1 MLKIM
6 MLTLIASA
14 SFTTIKWE
22 PNLAIAKAKARA
34 ENKLVLLNFSGSD
47 WCGPC
52 IRLKKEILETAEF
65 ACVADTALFLVN
77 ADFPRLSKNKLDK
90 ARVSENEALAEK
102 YNPDGEFPLTLLLDT
117 DGKVLK
123 KWPGLPKLTPVEFG
137 QEIMRFYQSLPQ

>member
-1 MLKIM
+1 MLS
-6 MLTLIASA
+6 LFFTASIAA
-14 SFTTIKWE
+14 INWQ
-22 PNLAIAKAKARA
+22 PNIAVAKAKAKV

-52 IRLKKEILETAEF
+52 IRLKKEILETEQF

-90 ARVSENEALAEK
+90 NKVSENESLAEM
-102 YNPDGEFPLTLLLDT
+102 YNPAGEFPLTLLLDA

-123 KWPGLPKLTPVEFG
+123 KWPGLPKLTAVEFG
-137 QEIMRFYQSLPQ
+137 QEIMSFYHSLPQ